1 MVYIFQILTESW
13 EKLLDIILLK
23 MNFHSRFVFE
33 LYLMVIV
40 VAYNDLSVNENSEIC
55 QICHLNIILYPCKQ
69 QYFPRWPRQAV
80 PKFQNLLMV
89 QKSTYGQENV
99 MEIGTVVKTV
109 YVSNVRVG
117 L

>member
-1 MVYIFQILTESW
+1 M
-13 EKLLDIILLK
+13 
-23 MNFHSRFVFE
+23 
-33 LYLMVIV
+33 V

-55 QICHLNIILYPCKQ
+55 QICHLNIILYPCKL

-80 PKFQNLLMV
+80 AKFQNLLMV

-117 L
+117 LLTWSSNED

>member
-1 MVYIFQILTESW
+1 MTKASI
-13 EKLLDIILLK
+13 
-23 MNFHSRFVFE
+23 
-33 LYLMVIV
+33 
-40 VAYNDLSVNENSEIC
+40 
-55 QICHLNIILYPCKQ
+55 
-69 QYFPRWPRQAV
+69 